1 MCTGRASTYRTTL
14 HAFRS
19 SRETVTSASSGR
31 VRSTTQSRISRNKAS
46 GSKPGLWRETAPAGR
61 GLAFTSATRTAACSN
76 SSRTANGDVLLE
88 HNGRVA
94 GADTVDERGEA
105 IREVG
110 VLDLEHVL
118 GVALAGTREIEATEE
133 DEVVGHRDLRVHEVV
148 YAPFGLPRI
157 RRLG

>member
-61 GLAFTSATRTAACSN
+61 GLAFTSATRTAACSH
-76 SSRTANGDVLLE
+76 SSRTAS
-88 HNGRVA
+88 R
-94 GADTVDERGEA
+94 
-105 IREVG
+105 
-110 VLDLEHVL
+110 HVL

-133 DEVVGHRDLRVHEVV
+133 DDVVGHRDLRVHEVV